1 MKPTDILAMVRLR
14 VYEQLLHS
22 IERGDKTTMIN
33 LFNTGIV
40 VDLQKIGK
48 KALEM
53 IIKIEKKRINKR

>member
-40 VDLQKIGK
+40 VDLKKIGK